1 MPTDQ
6 KQIIN
11 TGVIPEVIDFCLFL
25 GYAIMS
31 ESSISK
37 PARPW
42 RVVAE
47 EASHEYDPIRMAD
60 LMRELNQA
68 LQEQGLTGSDVQSSE
83 KKSA

>member
-1 MPTDQ
+1 MC
-6 KQIIN
+6 
-11 TGVIPEVIDFCLFL
+11 V
-25 GYAIMS
+25 MS
-31 ESSISK
+31 ESSIFK

-47 EASHEYDPIRMAD
+47 EASHEYDPLKMAD

-68 LQEQGLTGSDVQSSE
+68 LQEQDLTGSHVQTPE

>member
-1 MPTDQ
+1 
-6 KQIIN
+6 
-11 TGVIPEVIDFCLFL
+11 
-25 GYAIMS
+25 MS
-31 ESSISK
+31 ERSISK

-47 EASHEYDPIRMAD
+47 EASHEYDPIKLVD

-68 LQEQGLTGSDVQSSE
+68 LQEQGLTGSDVQTPE